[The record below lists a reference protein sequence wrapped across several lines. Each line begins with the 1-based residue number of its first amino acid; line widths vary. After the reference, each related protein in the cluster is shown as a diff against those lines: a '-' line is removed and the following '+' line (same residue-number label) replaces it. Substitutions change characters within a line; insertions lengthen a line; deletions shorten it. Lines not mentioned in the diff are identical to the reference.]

1 MKNKY
6 MINNYSIRS
15 KLLTIYIVCV
25 LIPII
30 VTNSLIFFSMKKY
43 YDNEQMINIQNT
55 LDRVKYNL
63 STRIEESMS
72 IANDLYINSV
82 LKSFLNKKYASYI
95 EFYEE
100 YTDLLKITSINSY
113 YTSSNIYK
121 LTIYTD
127 NNTISDSAYFE
138 KITPEL
144 KETKWYKDAFE
155 SNKSLI
161 LSTYF
166 DRSVINI
173 LNDNTYR
180 KISIINKLNDSPENT
195 QILKIDLNYDKIFNE
210 IASEKMN
217 ANLYVC
223 NDKNIL
229 FSNVKDDNSKEEFKS
244 IDNIKEKDFKF
255 SRSIKV
261 RGTGEV
267 WNVVITADNINVLN
281 KLREEKA
288 VILILILFNLLL
300 PTIVINM
307 VSKSFKDRILLI
319 NSYLDKVEDEEFNT
333 IVCDEGKDEI
343 GRLIKSYNLMV
354 CRIKELIEE
363 VLLKNVEKQALELA
377 KKQLEL
383 RALQSQINPH
393 FLFNTL
399 ESIRMRSLI
408 KGEKETG
415 EIIEKLAVLLRNIV
429 NWGDDT
435 VTIQEEMTFV
445 ENYLNIQKYRFGD
458 KLDFVLN
465 VMENCKKIKIP
476 KLSIIGFV
484 ENACVHGVEQ
494 VPRNASI
501 CVTIFK
507 NEVDLFI
514 EIIDTGIGME
524 EEKLN
529 EIKEKLKNL
538 KIEMLNNSKS
548 IGMINTCIRL
558 QAYSNYSMKFEFDS
572 ELNRGT
578 EILIQIPLN
587 NERRV
592 L

>member
-82 LKSFLNKKYASYI
+82 LKSFLNKKYVSYI

-173 LNDNTYR
+173 LNDNPYR

-501 CVTIFK
+501 YVTIFK

>member
-6 MINNYSIRS
+6 ITNNYSIKS

-30 VTNSLIFFSMKKY
+30 VTDSVIFFSIKKY
-43 YDNEQMINIQNT
+43 SDNQQMINMQHV

-63 STRIEESMS
+63 STRVEESMS
-72 IANDLYINSV
+72 VANDLYINSV
-82 LKSFLNKKYASYI
+82 LKNFLNKKYDSYI
-95 EFYEE
+95 DFYEE
-100 YTDLLKITSINSY
+100 YTDLVKTTSINSY

-127 NNTISDSAYFE
+127 NNTISNSAYFE

-144 KETKWYKDAFE
+144 KETQWYKEAFE
-155 SNKSLI
+155 SSKSLSV
-161 LSTYF
+161 STYF
-166 DRSVINI
+166 DKSRINI
-173 LNDNTYR
+173 SNDNPYR
-180 KISIINKLNDSPENT
+180 RISIINKLNDSPNNT

-210 IASEKMN
+210 IANEKMN
-217 ANLYVC
+217 ANLYIC
-223 NDKNIL
+223 NDKYIL
-229 FSNVKDDNSKEEFKS
+229 FSNIKGDSSKTEFKS
-244 IDNIKEKDFKF
+244 IDTIKEKDFIF
-255 SRSIKV
+255 NQSIKV
-261 RGTGEV
+261 TGTGEV
-267 WNVVITADNINVLN
+267 WNVVITADKMNILS
-281 KLREEKA
+281 KLKEFKG

-300 PTIVINM
+300 PTIVINI
-307 VSKSFKDRILLI
+307 VSRSFKDRILLL

-333 IVCDEGKDEI
+333 IECDAGKDEI
-343 GRLIKSYNLMV
+343 GKLIKSYNLMV

-363 VLLKNVEKQALELA
+363 VFVKNAEKQALELA

-415 EIIEKLAVLLRNIV
+415 EIIEKLSILLRNIV
-429 NWGDDT
+429 NWGEDN
-435 VTIQEEMTFV
+435 VAIQEEMTFV

-458 KLDFVLN
+458 KLDFGLQ
-465 VMENCKKIKIP
+465 VMENCRNIKIP

-484 ENACVHGVEQ
+484 ENACVHGIEQ
-494 VPRNASI
+494 VPRKASI
-501 CVTIFK
+501 YVTIFK
-507 NEVDLFI
+507 NEKDLFI

-524 EEKLN
+524 KERLN

-558 QAYSNYSMKFEFDS
+558 QAYSNYSMKFKFDS
-572 ELNRGT
+572 TLNKGT
-578 EILIQIPLN
+578 EIMIQIPLN
-587 NERRV
+587 G
-592 L
+592 

>member
-1 MKNKY
+1 MRNKY
-6 MINNYSIRS
+6 MINNYSIKS

-30 VTNSLIFFSMKKY
+30 VTDSVIYFSIKKY
-43 YDNEQMINIQNT
+43 SDNEQMINMQYA
-55 LDRVKYNL
+55 LDRVKYNF

-82 LKSFLNKKYASYI
+82 LKNFLNKKYDSYI
-95 EFYEE
+95 EFYKE
-100 YTDLLKITSINSY
+100 YTDLLKTTSINSY

-127 NNTISDSAYFE
+127 NNTISNSAYFE

-144 KETKWYKDAFE
+144 KETQWYKEAFDN
-155 SNKSLI
+155 SKSLSV
-161 LSTYF
+161 STYF
-166 DRSVINI
+166 DKSKINI
-173 LNDNTYR
+173 SNNNPYR
-180 KISIINKLNDSPENT
+180 MISIINKLNDSPNNT

-210 IASEKMN
+210 IANEKMN
-217 ANLYVC
+217 ANIYIC
-223 NDKNIL
+223 NDKYIL
-229 FSNVKDDNSKEEFKS
+229 FSNIKGDNSKEEFKS
-244 IDNIKEKDFKF
+244 INTIQEKDFKF
-255 SRSIKV
+255 SRSIKI

-267 WNVVITADNINVLN
+267 WNVVIIADNINILS
-281 KLREEKA
+281 KLKEEKHI
-288 VILILILFNLLL
+288 ILILILFNLLL
-300 PTIVINM
+300 PTIIINI
-307 VSKSFKDRILLI
+307 VSKSFKDRILLL

-333 IVCDEGKDEI
+333 VECDEGKDEI

-415 EIIEKLAVLLRNIV
+415 EIIEKLSVLLRNIV

-435 VTIQEEMTFV
+435 VTIQEEMIFV

-458 KLDFVLN
+458 KLDFGLN

-501 CVTIFK
+501 YVTIFK

-558 QAYSNYSMKFEFDS
+558 QAYSNYSMKLEFDS

-587 NERRV
+587 NEGRIS
-592 L
+592 

>member
-173 LNDNTYR
+173 LNDNPYR

-244 IDNIKEKDFKF
+244 I
-255 SRSIKV
+255 
-261 RGTGEV
+261 
-267 WNVVITADNINVLN
+267 DNINVLN

>member
-6 MINNYSIRS
+6 ITNNYSIKS

-30 VTNSLIFFSMKKY
+30 VTDSVIFFSIKKY
-43 YDNEQMINIQNT
+43 SDNEQMINMQHV

-63 STRIEESMS
+63 STRVEESMS
-72 IANDLYINSV
+72 VANDLYINSV
-82 LKSFLNKKYASYI
+82 LKNFLNKKYDSYI
-95 EFYEE
+95 DFYEE
-100 YTDLLKITSINSY
+100 YTDLVKTTSINSY

-127 NNTISDSAYFE
+127 NNTISNSAYFE

-144 KETKWYKDAFE
+144 KETQWYKEAFE
-155 SNKSLI
+155 SSKSLSV
-161 LSTYF
+161 STYF
-166 DRSVINI
+166 DKSRINI
-173 LNDNTYR
+173 SNDNPYR
-180 KISIINKLNDSPENT
+180 RISIINKLNDSPNNT

-210 IASEKMN
+210 IANEKMN
-217 ANLYVC
+217 ANLYIC
-223 NDKNIL
+223 NDKYIL
-229 FSNVKDDNSKEEFKS
+229 FSNIKGDSSKTEFKS
-244 IDNIKEKDFKF
+244 IDTIKEKDFIF
-255 SRSIKV
+255 NQSIKV
-261 RGTGEV
+261 TGTGEV
-267 WNVVITADNINVLN
+267 WNVVITADKMNILS
-281 KLREEKA
+281 KLKEFKG

-300 PTIVINM
+300 PTIVINI
-307 VSKSFKDRILLI
+307 VSRSFKDRILLL

-333 IVCDEGKDEI
+333 IECDAGKDEI
-343 GRLIKSYNLMV
+343 GKLIKSYNLMV

-363 VLLKNVEKQALELA
+363 VFVKNAEKQALELA

-415 EIIEKLAVLLRNIV
+415 EIIEKLSILLRNIV
-429 NWGDDT
+429 NWGEDN
-435 VTIQEEMTFV
+435 VAIQEEMTFV

-458 KLDFVLN
+458 KLDFGLQ
-465 VMENCKKIKIP
+465 VMENCRNIKIP

-484 ENACVHGVEQ
+484 ENACVHGIEQ
-494 VPRNASI
+494 VPRKASI
-501 CVTIFK
+501 YVTIFK
-507 NEVDLFI
+507 NEKDLFI

-524 EEKLN
+524 KERLN

-558 QAYSNYSMKFEFDS
+558 QAYSNYSMKFKFDS
-572 ELNRGT
+572 TLNKGT
-578 EILIQIPLN
+578 EIMIQIPLN
-587 NERRV
+587 G
-592 L
+592 

>member
-1 MKNKY
+1 MRNKY
-6 MINNYSIRS
+6 IINNYSIKS
-15 KLLTIYIVCV
+15 KLLTIYIICV

-30 VTNSLIFFSMKKY
+30 VTNSVIYFSMKKY
-43 YDNEQMINIQNT
+43 SDNEQMINMQHA
-55 LDRVKYNL
+55 LDRVNYNF

-82 LKSFLNKKYASYI
+82 LKNFLNKKYDSYI
-95 EFYEE
+95 EFYKE
-100 YTDLLKITSINSY
+100 YTDLLKTTSINSY

-127 NNTISDSAYFE
+127 NDTISNSAYFE

-144 KETKWYKDAFE
+144 KETQWYKEAFDN
-155 SNKSLI
+155 SKSLSV
-161 LSTYF
+161 STYF
-166 DRSVINI
+166 DKSKINI
-173 LNDNTYR
+173 SNNNPYR
-180 KISIINKLNDSPENT
+180 MISIINKLNDSPNNT

-210 IASEKMN
+210 IANEKMN
-217 ANLYVC
+217 ANLYIC
-223 NDKNIL
+223 NDKYIL
-229 FSNVKDDNSKEEFKS
+229 FSNIKGDNFKEEFKS
-244 IDNIKEKDFKF
+244 INTIKEKDFKF
-255 SRSIKV
+255 SRSIKI

-267 WNVVITADNINVLN
+267 WNVVIIADNINILS
-281 KLREEKA
+281 KLKEEKHI
-288 VILILILFNLLL
+288 ILILILFNLLL
-300 PTIVINM
+300 PTIIINI
-307 VSKSFKDRILLI
+307 VSKSFKDRILLL
-319 NSYLDKVEDEEFNT
+319 NSYLDKVEYEEFNT
-333 IVCDEGKDEI
+333 IECDEGKDEI

-415 EIIEKLAVLLRNIV
+415 EIIEKLSVLLRNIV

-435 VTIQEEMTFV
+435 VTIQEEMIFV

-458 KLDFVLN
+458 KLDFNLN
-465 VMENCKKIKIP
+465 VMENCKNIKIP

-484 ENACVHGVEQ
+484 ENSCVHGIEQ
-494 VPRNASI
+494 VSHKASI
-501 CVTIFK
+501 YVTVFK
-507 NEVDLFI
+507 NEGDLFI
-514 EIIDTGIGME
+514 EIIDTGIGMKK
-524 EEKLN
+524 EKLN
-529 EIKEKLKNL
+529 EIKAKLKNL

-572 ELNRGT
+572 TLNEGT
-578 EILIQIPLN
+578 EVMIQIPLN
-587 NERRV
+587 NEGRI

>member
-113 YTSSNIYK
+113 YTSSN
-121 LTIYTD
+121 TD

-173 LNDNTYR
+173 LNDNPYR

-307 VSKSFKDRILLI
+307 ISKSFKDRILLI

-377 KKQLEL
+377 
-383 RALQSQINPH
+383 N
-393 FLFNTL
+393 
-399 ESIRMRSLI
+399 
-408 KGEKETG
+408 
-415 EIIEKLAVLLRNIV
+415 
-429 NWGDDT
+429 
-435 VTIQEEMTFV
+435 
-445 ENYLNIQKYRFGD
+445 
-458 KLDFVLN
+458 
-465 VMENCKKIKIP
+465 
-476 KLSIIGFV
+476 
-484 ENACVHGVEQ
+484 
-494 VPRNASI
+494 
-501 CVTIFK
+501 
-507 NEVDLFI
+507 
-514 EIIDTGIGME
+514 
-524 EEKLN
+524 
-529 EIKEKLKNL
+529 
-538 KIEMLNNSKS
+538 
-548 IGMINTCIRL
+548 
-558 QAYSNYSMKFEFDS
+558 
-572 ELNRGT
+572 
-578 EILIQIPLN
+578 
-587 NERRV
+587 
-592 L
+592 

>member
-1 MKNKY
+1 MRNKY
-6 MINNYSIRS
+6 IINNYSIKS
-15 KLLTIYIVCV
+15 KLLTIYIICV

-30 VTNSLIFFSMKKY
+30 VTNSVIYFSMKKY
-43 YDNEQMINIQNT
+43 SDNEQMINMQHA
-55 LDRVKYNL
+55 LDRVNYNF

-82 LKSFLNKKYASYI
+82 LKNFLNKKYDSYI
-95 EFYEE
+95 EFYKE
-100 YTDLLKITSINSY
+100 YTDLLKTTSINSY

-127 NNTISDSAYFE
+127 NDTISNSAYFE

-144 KETKWYKDAFE
+144 KETQWYKEAFDN
-155 SNKSLI
+155 SKSLSV
-161 LSTYF
+161 STYF
-166 DRSVINI
+166 DKSKINI
-173 LNDNTYR
+173 SNNNPYR
-180 KISIINKLNDSPENT
+180 MISIINKLNDSPNNT

-210 IASEKMN
+210 IANEKMN
-217 ANLYVC
+217 ANLYIC
-223 NDKNIL
+223 NDKYIL
-229 FSNVKDDNSKEEFKS
+229 FSNIKGDNFKEEFKS
-244 IDNIKEKDFKF
+244 INTIKEKDFKF
-255 SRSIKV
+255 SRSIKI

-267 WNVVITADNINVLN
+267 WNVVIIADNINILS
-281 KLREEKA
+281 KLKEEKHI
-288 VILILILFNLLL
+288 ILILILFNLLL
-300 PTIVINM
+300 PTIIINI
-307 VSKSFKDRILLI
+307 VSKSFKDRILLL
-319 NSYLDKVEDEEFNT
+319 NSYLDKVEYEEFNT
-333 IVCDEGKDEI
+333 IECDEGKDEI

-415 EIIEKLAVLLRNIV
+415 EIIEKLSVLLRNIV

-435 VTIQEEMTFV
+435 VTIQEEMIFV

-458 KLDFVLN
+458 KLDFNLN
-465 VMENCKKIKIP
+465 VMENCKNIKIP

-484 ENACVHGVEQ
+484 ENACVHGIEQ
-494 VPRNASI
+494 VSHKASI
-501 CVTIFK
+501 YVTVFK
-507 NEVDLFI
+507 NEGDLFI
-514 EIIDTGIGME
+514 EIIDTGIGMKK
-524 EEKLN
+524 EKLN
-529 EIKEKLKNL
+529 EIKAKLKNL

-572 ELNRGT
+572 TLNEGT
-578 EILIQIPLN
+578 EVMIQIPLN
-587 NERRV
+587 NEGRI